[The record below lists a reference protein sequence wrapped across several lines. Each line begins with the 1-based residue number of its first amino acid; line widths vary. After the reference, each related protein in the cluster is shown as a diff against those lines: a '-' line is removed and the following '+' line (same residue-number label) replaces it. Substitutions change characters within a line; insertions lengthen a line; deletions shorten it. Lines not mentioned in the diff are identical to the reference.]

1 MMTNKAVK
9 LKAITKEGINE
20 LYNQVLKKF
29 GGYQEVKM
37 VYDYEKEEFLAV
49 KSAYLDGPILV
60 EAISDY
66 IEGGVIDYTQFY
78 GELVGDLYSLKIPLG
93 DIEVDLS
100 FDEYFQELYS

>member
-49 KSAYLDGPILV
+49 KSAYLDGETLV

-66 IEGGVIDYTQFY
+66 IQDVVIDYLKFY
-78 GELVGDLYSLKIPLG
+78 EELIGDLYSLKIPL
-93 DIEVDLS
+93 DIEVDPS
-100 FDEYFQELYS
+100 FDGYFQELYS

>member
-37 VYDYEKEEFLAV
+37 VYDYEKEEFLTV
-49 KSAYLDGPILV
+49 KSAYLDGETLV

-66 IEGGVIDYTQFY
+66 MQDGVIDYLKFY
-78 GELVGDLYSLKIPLG
+78 EDLIGDLYSLKIPL
-93 DIEVDLS
+93 DIEVDPS
-100 FDEYFQELYS
+100 FDGYFQELYS

>member
-1 MMTNKAVK
+1 MNKVVK
-9 LKAITKEGINE
+9 LKAITKDGINE

-49 KSAYLDGPILV
+49 KSAYLDGETLV

-66 IEGGVIDYTQFY
+66 IQDVVIDYLKFY
-78 GELVGDLYSLKIPLG
+78 EELIGDLYSLKIPL
-93 DIEVDLS
+93 DIEVDPS
-100 FDEYFQELYS
+100 FDGYFQELYS